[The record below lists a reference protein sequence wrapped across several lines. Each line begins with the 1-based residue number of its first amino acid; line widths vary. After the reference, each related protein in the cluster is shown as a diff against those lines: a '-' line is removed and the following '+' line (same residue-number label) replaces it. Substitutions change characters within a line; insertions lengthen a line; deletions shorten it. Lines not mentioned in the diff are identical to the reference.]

1 MPGPAQGLESRMN
14 AMSISGHEYANG
26 NRSTKPPGSATALS
40 NTTWLAAQ
48 QRKAAH
54 QPFQPR
60 PLKNVVNAEGKGATR
75 QPLASCHAIGNTP
88 TATHAM
94 VEKPKLARPP
104 SMSTMR
110 VAPPPRDGLDNAR
123 SARTV
128 DDKRSFR
135 TQLQAQTRTAPSQDP
150 PTFDLGRYD
159 GGLERDE
166 SKGRRETAHRL
177 SGEDDALAMD
187 SSMDGLKHNPT
198 RQWSLSQ
205 FEIGRPLGK
214 GKFGR
219 VYLARTK
226 PVPSE
231 QLQNQGY
238 VVALKCVYKKELVE
252 NKVDL
257 QLRREIEIQMNLRHP
272 NVLRMFGYFH
282 DHGRI
287 FMMLEFAG
295 RGELFKIMSKLPD
308 RRFDKATASRYIA
321 QIADALQYLHSKH
334 IIHRDI
340 KPENLLLGIR
350 GEVKI
355 ADFGWSVHA
364 PSNRRA
370 TLCGTLDYLPPE
382 MVEGKTHSG
391 AVDLW
396 ALGVLT
402 YEFLEGMPPFEELSG
417 ASMTYKRIAAVDLR
431 MPSHIDEDAQDL
443 IRSLLKYNPAE
454 RLPLSKVLR
463 HPWIVRHDPNAHVR
477 ASKFVNKS

>member
-1 MPGPAQGLESRMN
+1 MGTCWYL
-14 AMSISGHEYANG
+14 
-26 NRSTKPPGSATALS
+26 RSLH
-40 NTTWLAAQ
+40 
-48 QRKAAH
+48 H
-54 QPFQPR
+54 Q
-60 PLKNVVNAEGKGATR
+60 
-75 QPLASCHAIGNTP
+75 
-88 TATHAM
+88 
-94 VEKPKLARPP
+94 
-104 SMSTMR
+104 
-110 VAPPPRDGLDNAR
+110 
-123 SARTV
+123 
-128 DDKRSFR
+128 
-135 TQLQAQTRTAPSQDP
+135 
-150 PTFDLGRYD
+150 
-159 GGLERDE
+159 
-166 SKGRRETAHRL
+166 
-177 SGEDDALAMD
+177 
-187 SSMDGLKHNPT
+187 PT
-198 RQWSLSQ
+198 RQWSLAQ

-226 PVPSE
+226 SGTSAKV
-231 QLQNQGY
+231 QHQGY

-295 RGELFKIMSKLPD
+295 RGELFKILSKMPN
-308 RRFDKATASRYIA
+308 RRFDEPTAARYIA

-340 KPENLLLGIR
+340 KPENLLVGIR

-364 PSNRRA
+364 PGNRRA

-396 ALGVLT
+396 AMGVLT
-402 YEFLEGMPPFEELSG
+402 YEFLEGVPPFEELSG
-417 ASMTYKRIAAVDLR
+417 ASSTWRTDPVTYKRIAAVDLHI
-431 MPSHIDEDAQDL
+431 PSHFSPEAKDL
-443 IRSLLKYNPAE
+443 VRSVRAPLTQLLKYNPSD
-454 RLPLSKVLR
+454 RLPLGKVLR
-463 HPWIVRHDPNAHVR
+463 HPWIMQHDPQAAAR
-477 ASKFVNKS
+477 AARFVPESTS

>member
-1 MPGPAQGLESRMN
+1 MGEGEPGGLEARMTSMSLGSHEPKTQSR
-14 AMSISGHEYANG
+14 GHG
-26 NRSTKPPGSATALS
+26 ATALM
-40 NTTWLAAQ
+40 NTTWLASQ
-48 QRKAAH
+48 QRKAAPP
-54 QPFQPR
+54 PFQPR
-60 PLKNVVNAEGKGATR
+60 PLKTVAKVESHAPAQPRAPLVSRHAAGNV
-75 QPLASCHAIGNTP
+75 
-88 TATHAM
+88 
-94 VEKPKLARPP
+94 
-104 SMSTMR
+104 
-110 VAPPPRDGLDNAR
+110 
-123 SARTV
+123 SAN
-128 DDKRSFR
+128 S
-135 TQLQAQTRTAPSQDP
+135 QAPSHSSIAQGR
-150 PTFDLGRYD
+150 PTGSSSTASKGTSAAPSEVKLDLGRYD

-166 SKGRRETAHRL
+166 HKGRREP
-177 SGEDDALAMD
+177 SNSDDPDLLAMD
-187 SSMDGLKHNPT
+187 SSMDGLQHQPT
-198 RQWSLSQ
+198 RPWSLSQ

-226 PVPSE
+226 AVPSARPGH
-231 QLQNQGY
+231 QGY

-282 DHGRI
+282 DPGRI

-295 RGELFKIMSKLPD
+295 RGELFKILSKLPE
-308 RRFDKATASRYIA
+308 RRFDEATAAKYIA

-340 KPENLLLGIR
+340 KPENLLVGIR

-382 MVEGKTHSG
+382 MVEGKSHGG

-396 ALGVLT
+396 AMGVLT
-402 YEFLEGMPPFEELSG
+402 YEFLEGVPPFEELSG
-417 ASMTYKRIAAVDLR
+417 ASMTYKRIASVDL
-431 MPSHIDEDAQDL
+431 HIPTHFSEEAKDL
-443 IRSLLKYNPAE
+443 VRSLLRYQPAD

-463 HPWIVRHDPNAHVR
+463 HPWIMRYDPQAFVR
-477 ASKFVNKS
+477 ASRYVRADSA

>member
-1 MPGPAQGLESRMN
+1 MGEGEPGGLEARMTSMSLGPHEHRTHSR
-14 AMSISGHEYANG
+14 SHG
-26 NRSTKPPGSATALS
+26 ATALM
-40 NTTWLAAQ
+40 NTTWLASQ
-48 QRKAAH
+48 QRKAAPP
-54 QPFQPR
+54 PFQPR
-60 PLKNVVNAEGKGATR
+60 PLK
-75 QPLASCHAIGNTP
+75 
-88 TATHAM
+88 TAAK
-94 VEKPKLARPP
+94 VE
-104 SMSTMR
+104 SH
-110 VAPPPRDGLDNAR
+110 
-123 SARTV
+123 
-128 DDKRSFR
+128 
-135 TQLQAQTRTAPSQDP
+135 AQTQPRAPLVSRHAASNVSANSQASRSSMAQGRP
-150 PTFDLGRYD
+150 VGLSSVTSQGASAATSEIKLDLGHYD

-166 SKGRRETAHRL
+166 RKGRRDA
-177 SGEDDALAMD
+177 SQSDDSDTLAMD
-187 SSMDGLKHNPT
+187 SSMDGLQHQPT
-198 RQWSLSQ
+198 RPWTLSQ

-226 PVPSE
+226 AVPSGRPSH
-231 QLQNQGY
+231 QGY

-282 DHGRI
+282 DPGRI

-295 RGELFKIMSKLPD
+295 RGELFKILSKLPE
-308 RRFDKATASRYIA
+308 RRFGEATAAKYIA

-340 KPENLLLGIR
+340 KPENLLVGIR

-382 MVEGKTHSG
+382 MVEGKSHGG

-396 ALGVLT
+396 AMGVLT
-402 YEFLEGMPPFEELSG
+402 YEFLEGVPPFEELSG
-417 ASMTYKRIAAVDLR
+417 ASMTYKRIASVDL
-431 MPSHIDEDAQDL
+431 HIPTHFSEEAKDL
-443 IRSLLKYNPAE
+443 VRSLLRYQPAD
-454 RLPLSKVLR
+454 RLPLSKVLQ
-463 HPWIVRHDPNAHVR
+463 HPWIMRYDPQAYVR
-477 ASKFVNKS
+477 ASRYVRTDAA